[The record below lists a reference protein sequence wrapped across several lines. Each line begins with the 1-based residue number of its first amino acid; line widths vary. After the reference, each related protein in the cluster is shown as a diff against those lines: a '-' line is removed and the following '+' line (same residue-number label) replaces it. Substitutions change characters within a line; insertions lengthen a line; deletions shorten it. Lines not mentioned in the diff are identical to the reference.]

1 MNEGASLNKRFV
13 ITGLLVVFTVLFLGL
28 FSQSDKVNP
37 VFQTFLV
44 SITFFLVVPM
54 LYCKIVLKEPLKNI
68 GWQAGKLFP
77 GIFLSL
83 ASISVALALIFVL
96 NRYTGFGTGYSLSYT
111 IQSNFLWFL
120 LYEACLVP
128 FMALL
133 YEVFFRGLVQRLW
146 LNSFGLTAVLV
157 QSVLFAGLLFL
168 ADDLSWQ
175 RVPAL
180 IFSLFSGI
188 IVYYSGS
195 LWYAWGAS
203 WFFYFLIDIFRLVL
217 H

>member
-1 MNEGASLNKRFV
+1 MNERISLDKRFL

-44 SITFFLVVPM
+44 SLTFFLVVPM
-54 LYCKIVLKEPLKNI
+54 LYCKIILKEPLKNI
-68 GWQAGKLFP
+68 GWQTGRIFP
-77 GIFLSL
+77 GMFF
-83 ASISVALALIFVL
+83 SIISVSVALAIIFAL
-96 NRYTGFGTGYSLSYT
+96 DRYTSFGTGYTLSYT

-120 LYEACLVP
+120 LYEALLVP

-146 LNSFGLTAVLV
+146 LSSFGLVAVFI
-157 QSVLFAGLLFL
+157 QAFLFVGLLFL

-180 IFSLFSGI
+180 IFSLFSGL

-203 WFFYFLIDIFRLVL
+203 WFFYFLIDMFRLVL